1 MPARKNPQAPAPKA
15 RQPRRETPVTP
26 AEIAEI
32 RARRS
37 KNETL
42 QSIAADYSVS
52 RQYIH
57 VLTKDLP
64 TAPERRNPHP
74 EPPAELT
81 ARIIAAYQAG
91 RTMPQLCRETGLSLA
106 KVSRILNA
114 VGPTRGHG
122 ARRLRRDPR
131 LQKRLYA
138 FYAAGHPLHITA
150 AKFDIGVGTATNYLR
165 AAGLL
170 RDRSTGRLAKSGL
183 PYANKKQDLL
193 ALYEDGWSPQ
203 QIAQVLQVSAH
214 FVRQTAKAAG
224 YDTSLAA
231 AKQRQQAAQKQRQ
244 AALQQLPPLTAE
256 LPPEN
261 REESI
266 DLAPAAN

>member
-1 MPARKNPQAPAPKA
+1 MPARKNPQAPASKA
-15 RQPRRETPVTP
+15 RRPRRETPVTP

-52 RQYIH
+52 RHYIH

-81 ARIIAAYQAG
+81 AHIIAAYQAG
-91 RTMPQLCRETGLSLA
+91 QTMPQLCRETGLSLG

-122 ARRLRRDPR
+122 ARRLRRDPA
-131 LQKRLYA
+131 LQEQLCA

-150 AKFDIGVGTATNYLR
+150 AQFDIGVGAATNYLR

-170 RDRSTGRLAKSGL
+170 RDRSAGRLAKSGL
-183 PYANKKQDLL
+183 PYINKKRDLL
-193 ALYEDGWSPQ
+193 ALYQDGWSPRE
-203 QIAQVLQVSAH
+203 IAQVLKVSAH

-231 AKQRQQAAQKQRQ
+231 AKQRQQAAQEQRQ
-244 AALQQLPPLTAE
+244 AALNQLPALAAE
-256 LPPEN
+256 LPPEGQTKN
-261 REESI
+261 F
-266 DLAPAAN
+266 AAAAN